1 LNADIVILQEAGQPG
16 EAADTT
22 RVAWFPVT
30 GRVGVA
36 VVTRN
41 GFEVKPSDGPGGL
54 VACHAVDVRGP
65 ERFSVLAVW
74 TQQKDGYISGL
85 AADLDRC
92 SDWMAGRE
100 VVIAG
105 DFNSNAIWDKASRP
119 ADHSR
124 VVARLER
131 EFGLISAYHAAL
143 GVAQGAEPH
152 ATHYWRW
159 QEANPFH
166 LDYCFVP
173 TAWKVCNVSVGEFAP
188 GAHVSDHR
196 PVIVDVEIRPSSCCG
211 GHGE

>member
-1 LNADIVILQEAGQPG
+1 
-16 EAADTT
+16 
-22 RVAWFPVT
+22 VAWFPVT

-41 GFEVKPSDGPGGL
+41 GFKVQPSDGPGGL
-54 VACHAVDVRGP
+54 VACHAVEVSGP

-92 SDWMAGRE
+92 REWMAGRE

-105 DFNSNAIWDKASRP
+105 DFNSNAIWDKASRVVN
-119 ADHSR
+119 HSR
-124 VVARLER
+124 VVARLDR
-131 EFGLISAYHAAL
+131 EFGFVSPYHVSR
-143 GVAQGAEPH
+143 GVAHGTEPD

-159 QEANPFH
+159 QEAHRFH

-173 TAWKVCNVSVGEFAP
+173 AEWKVREVSVWEFAP
-188 GAHVSDHR
+188 WARVSDHR
-196 PVIVDVEIRPSSCCG
+196 PVIVDVEIARQPGTG
-211 GHGE
+211 GELK